1 MSVETRSVNTSQEGS
16 VSHSQTFTEA
26 GPTVITSVLTVNVYA
41 ELLVMDVQ
49 RSTAVCVC
57 VCWMTSIKHL
67 SALMLL
73 SHHYIASSSTS
84 SSNDAISNTR

>member
-26 GPTVITSVLTVNVYA
+26 RPAVITSVLTVNVYA

-57 VCWMTSIKHL
+57 VLDDINQTSVCTD
-67 SALMLL
+67 AL
-73 SHHYIASSSTS
+73 ISSLHCQQQYQQQQ
-84 SSNDAISNTR
+84 